1 MITAYTCIRGRRE
14 VFPLLML
21 LSAAQLVSFLN
32 FLLAWPWQETNPI
45 KREVREQRATV
56 HAAVQGLTIT
66 ALLILI
72 LIFSRC

>member
-1 MITAYTCIRGRRE
+1 MATGYTCIRGRRK

-32 FLLAWPWQETNPI
+32 FLLAWPWQEVNPAR
-45 KREVREQRATV
+45 REDMERRATA

-66 ALLILI
+66 ALLFLI
-72 LIFSRC
+72 LLFSRC

>member
-1 MITAYTCIRGRRE
+1 

-32 FLLAWPWQETNPI
+32 FLLAWPWQEVNPAR
-45 KREVREQRATV
+45 REAREQRATA